1 MTSQKQLMTLYGV
14 QINFDTNDSWK
25 YQPTRFSQLA
35 PFLIILH
42 VLQQK
47 MSGKIWL
54 NTMQVFHMVV
64 QAMEHI
70 NNHLKLLMASLP
82 LQLLSGLPPPYSAP
96 PYFLPHLHI
105 FEKYGQLSHEMNI
118 TCRVYSGKWM
128 ETASQG

>member
-1 MTSQKQLMTLYGV
+1 MIHGS
-14 QINFDTNDSWK
+14 
-25 YQPTRFSQLA
+25 PRFSQSA
-35 PFLIILH
+35 PFLTILH

-47 MSGKIWL
+47 MSGKIGL

-105 FEKYGQLSHEMNI
+105 FDKYGQLSHEMNI

-128 ETASQG
+128 ETASQGWNGFQGQNYFFSYIRRRFLIIE

>member
-1 MTSQKQLMTLYGV
+1 MIHGS
-14 QINFDTNDSWK
+14 
-25 YQPTRFSQLA
+25 PRFSQSA
-35 PFLIILH
+35 PFLTILH

-47 MSGKIWL
+47 MSGKIGL